1 MTQLVKGLF
10 RVCLLLKHAASGI
23 NTTMVSRPTDLPGM
37 KEALS
42 IREQPCFFPSSVL
55 VFLSALQT
63 HSAVTLGMYPFS
75 QTHPNL
81 SGSGI
86 KPSSSASLDKRRQ
99 NQPGYILHQD
109 FQVVPALLSAATG
122 WELPFHLSA
131 ERSQPAPSGDAD
143 SPVLISRGP

>member
-1 MTQLVKGLF
+1 
-10 RVCLLLKHAASGI
+10 
-23 NTTMVSRPTDLPGM
+23 M

-63 HSAVTLGMYPFS
+63 PSAVTLGVYPFS

-99 NQPGYILHQD
+99 NQPGYTLHQD
-109 FQVVPALLSAATG
+109 RQVVPAPLSAAAG

-131 ERSQPAPSGDAD
+131 GRSPPAPSGDAD